1 MALSP
6 TQLTLGECKK
16 RKWRAQVVEK
26 YNHHTRRRH
35 DLWGWGD
42 VIVLDGQPGCL
53 LIQTTI
59 ARHAMDRAR
68 KIMNECAESC
78 VDWLEAGNRAS
89 VWGWKKQKLGGRQ
102 RWVLK
107 EYPLA
112 IVGSD
117 G

>member
-35 DLWGWGD
+35 DLFGFGD
-42 VIVLDGQPGCL
+42 VLVLDDQPGCL
-53 LIQTTI
+53 LVQTTI

-68 KIMNECAESC
+68 KIMNECADAC
-78 VDWLEAGNRAS
+78 IDWIDAGNRAE
-89 VWGWKKQKLGGRQ
+89 VWGWRARKVGRTR
-102 RWVLK
+102 RWSLEIHPIAIK
-107 EYPLA
+107 E
-112 IVGSD
+112 
-117 G
+117 